1 MNKYV
6 TNTICGIITIVFS
19 IILAGCSNNDDSDSF
34 GLIPSDIVCTKWG
47 LTYAEVTEFM
57 KNTEPLS
64 TEISNGIIC
73 YKGKNNIQTVSYH
86 FTNDMTLNS
95 TLVVIPADNTSLDEL
110 KGLFK
115 DYIYLGQRND
125 MDVYADEGSDTMVA
139 IGTRT
144 RNDIMYYTVGYSI
157 LGIE

>member
-1 MNKYV
+1 
-6 TNTICGIITIVFS
+6 
-19 IILAGCSNNDDSDSF
+19 
-34 GLIPSDIVCTKWG
+34 
-47 LTYAEVTEFM
+47 
-57 KNTEPLS
+57 
-64 TEISNGIIC
+64 
-73 YKGKNNIQTVSYH
+73 
-86 FTNDMTLNS
+86 MTLNS